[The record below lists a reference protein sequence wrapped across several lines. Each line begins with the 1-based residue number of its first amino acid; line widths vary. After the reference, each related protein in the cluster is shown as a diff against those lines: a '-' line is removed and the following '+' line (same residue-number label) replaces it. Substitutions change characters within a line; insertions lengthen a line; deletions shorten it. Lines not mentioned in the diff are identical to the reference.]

1 MLITITANTQET
13 VIYELIKHIYLYV
26 IPYRKEPILRKVW

>member
-1 MLITITANTQET
+1 MIITITANTQET

-26 IPYRKEPILRKVW
+26 VPYSKETILRKV